1 MLKIKKCFCFYFVSE
16 QYTVGAHPKRNVPHN
31 FTHTLKCTLIDMKWK
46 LLLDPKSNS
55 DQFKI

>member
-31 FTHTLKCTLIDMKWK
+31 FTHTLKCTLIDMK
-46 LLLDPKSNS
+46 
-55 DQFKI
+55 